1 MFIDRA
7 EISVKAGKGG
17 DGAVHFRREIYEPA
31 GGPDGG
37 DGGDG
42 GSVIFQ
48 VDEGMNTLMDFKYKR
63 KYQAEH
69 GADGQKKNMFGKKG
83 KDLIIKVPKGTII
96 YEKESGKIMA
106 DLSEKGE
113 SVVICRG
120 GRGGKGNTHFKNS
133 RRQAPDFAQPGTLG
147 QGYDIVL
154 ELKTIADVG
163 LVGYPNVGKS
173 SLLKR
178 ITKANPKI
186 ANYHFTTLQPNLGV
200 VEVIEGKSFVMA
212 DIPGIIEGA
221 SEGIG
226 LGHDFL
232 RHIERT
238 RLILHVLDASGSE
251 DRDPIKDFE
260 VIEKELLNFSEK
272 LATREKVVFLNKV
285 DLVYDREELKRI
297 EQYFKDREIT
307 TFLTSTVTGEGVVDG
322 MKTITSMLENIEPE
336 NLFEELDYF
345 VEELPSQEIF
355 YDKDEEGYYVSGE
368 PIERLMRGTN
378 FNSYTSKLRF
388 QVTLKRMGV
397 FDKLRQM
404 GIEDGDTVH
413 VLDYAFDYFE

>member
-7 EISVKAGKGG
+7 EINVKAGKGG

-42 GSVIFQ
+42 GSVIFT

-69 GADGQKKNMFGKKG
+69 GDDGQKKKMYGKKG
-83 KDLIIKVPKGTII
+83 KDLIIRVPKGTII

-113 SVVICRG
+113 SITIARG
-120 GRGGKGNTHFKNS
+120 GRGGKGNTHFKTS
-133 RRQAPDFAQPGTLG
+133 RRQAPDFAQPGSLG
-147 QGYDIVL
+147 QSYDIVL

-221 SEGIG
+221 SEGVG

-238 RLILHVLDASGSE
+238 RLILHVLDVSGSE
-251 DRDPIKDFE
+251 ERDPIKDFE
-260 VIEKELLNFSEK
+260 IIEKELLNFSER
-272 LATREKVVFLNKV
+272 LALRDKVVFLNKV
-285 DLVYDREELKRI
+285 DLVYDKAELQEVIDYFEE
-297 EQYFKDREIT
+297 KDIT
-307 TFLTSTVTGEGVVDG
+307 YFLTSTVTGKGVEEG
-322 MKTITSMLENIEPE
+322 MKKITSMLDTIEPE
-336 NLFEELDYF
+336 HLFEEMDYY

-355 YDKDEEGYYVSGE
+355 YDQDELGYYVTGE

-378 FNSYTSKLRF
+378 FNSYSSKLRF

-397 FDKLRQM
+397 FDRLRSM

-413 VLDYAFDYFE
+413 VLEYEFDYFE